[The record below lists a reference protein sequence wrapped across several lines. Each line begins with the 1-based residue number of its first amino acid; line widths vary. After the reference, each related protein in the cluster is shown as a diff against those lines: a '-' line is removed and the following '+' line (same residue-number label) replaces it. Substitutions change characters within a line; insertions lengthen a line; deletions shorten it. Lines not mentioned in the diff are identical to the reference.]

1 MSTQNVSAER
11 SCLTVLSLCGLR
23 QDGKSKR
30 WARNCE
36 LRNHGQ
42 LM

>member
-1 MSTQNVSAER
+1 MAV
-11 SCLTVLSLCGLR
+11 CLDSVVFVVRDEMDQPKL
-23 QDGKSKR
+23 